1 MARDFSVID
10 NYLLEL
16 WHLIAHF
23 DRLDGVYDFL
33 DHHFEDPKHN
43 VEFKARKDQFKKL
56 RDEAWR
62 WLKDNHF
69 EPQPHHELERGE
81 DSNADC
87 PLHWEAEVRRL
98 VREVEDATND
108 LRAADREAE
117 RQAGLAV
124 APKLYLINTSD
135 T

>member
-1 MARDFSVID
+1 MARDFSVI
-10 NYLLEL
+10 NGYLAEL
-16 WHLIAHF
+16 WDLISHF
-23 DRLDGVYDFL
+23 DKLDEVYDWL
-33 DHHFEDPKHN
+33 DNHFEDPNHFTRFQAVKN
-43 VEFKARKDQFKKL
+43 QYKVV
-56 RDEAWR
+56 RDNAWR
-62 WLKDNHF
+62 WLRDKNF
-69 EPQPHHELERGE
+69 EPQPHHELERGQ
-81 DSNADC
+81 DSTLDC